1 MVLQDCQSGSFTP
14 CCLVVGM
21 DGLGFR
27 VWVEGYLGDKDFLR
41 VTYGLLQSCI
51 PSLPTSSRYLKAT
64 CAYAGSN
71 SGISECYYLTTIRN
85 DCNEAQRVLKV

>member
-27 VWVEGYLGDKDFLR
+27 VWVEGYLGDKDFLAGYIWTTTELYSII
-41 VTYGLLQSCI
+41 TY
-51 PSLPTSSRYLKAT
+51 
-64 CAYAGSN
+64 
-71 SGISECYYLTTIRN
+71 
-85 DCNEAQRVLKV
+85 